1 MKSLFILS
9 TLTHFLVRPVDKI
22 HTIFLYSGTIASVLT
37 HMYPNSPQLF
47 FIDLTLAGT
56 WGMYT
61 TVYKNAFLANLFVFL
76 FYCLVESYP
85 TVGYTIGHTV
95 FHLLSARK
103 EYLIV
108 KNEAELYT

>member
-1 MKSLFILS
+1 M
-9 TLTHFLVRPVDKI
+9 
-22 HTIFLYSGTIASVLT
+22 SVIT
-37 HMYPNSPQLF
+37 HMYPTSPELF

-61 TVYKNAFLANLFVFL
+61 SVYKNALFANLFVLL
-76 FYCLVESYP
+76 FYCLVESYHSS
-85 TVGYTIGHTV
+85 VAYTIGHTI

-108 KNEAELYT
+108 RNELDCM